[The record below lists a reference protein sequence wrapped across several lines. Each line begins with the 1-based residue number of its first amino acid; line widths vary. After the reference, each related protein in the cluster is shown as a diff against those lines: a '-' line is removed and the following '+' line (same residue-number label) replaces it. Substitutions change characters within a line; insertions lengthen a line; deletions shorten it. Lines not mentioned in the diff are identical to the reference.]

1 MPRRERLDFKDAIH
15 YASVHGRAGADIF
28 FNPRRFR
35 QIPQARREDAPGVL
49 RFESLLGETCQEC
62 GTLLYAYCVE
72 PNSATLVL
80 RTTGLPLKAFMQQ
93 LCGGYSRY
101 LHTDGLMEGNSAFR
115 ARYDA
120 KVVAP
125 EYLRHAVRR
134 AHRSPVVSGL
144 CNRPVDYP
152 FSSERAYLGEAAA
165 LPLDMSGVQ
174 DSMKLRGFSG
184 VRGYREFMDKD
195 ETPFVAKL
203 LSKGSPLD
211 ARIAGDDVFVQKA
224 RLSAAHPPEPPTRD
238 QLVDSVARLLDKT
251 PDDILSATHVG
262 ALGRALVA
270 WYGRRMGAATL
281 TEMGRWFSVTG
292 STLAQGIRHHRS
304 VSPELFS
311 LAALPGFE
319 TRTDAWY

>member
-28 FNPRRFR
+28 FNPHRFR
-35 QIPQARREDAPGVL
+35 QFPQARREDAPGAL

-80 RTTGLPLKAFMQQ
+80 RRAGLPLQAFMQQ
-93 LCGGYSRY
+93 LCGRYSRY
-101 LHTDGLMEGNSAFR
+101 LHTGGLMEGNSAFR

-125 EYLRHAVRR
+125 QYLFHAVRR
-134 AHRSPVVSGL
+134 AHRRPVVSGL

-174 DSMKLRGFSG
+174 ARMKLRGLSG
-184 VRGYREFMDKD
+184 VRGYRQFMDQD

-211 ARIAGDDVFVQKA
+211 PRIAGDEVFVQKA
-224 RLSAAHPPEPPTRD
+224 RLLAAHPPEPPTRD
-238 QLVDSVARLLDKT
+238 QLVESVARLLDKT
-251 PDDILSATHVG
+251 PNDILSTTHVG
-262 ALGRALVA
+262 PLGRALVA
-270 WYGRRMGAATL
+270 WYGQRMGAATL

-304 VSPELFS
+304 VSPKLFS

-319 TRTDAWY
+319 TRTDEWY

>member
-15 YASVHGRAGADIF
+15 YVSVHGRAGADIF
-28 FNPRRFR
+28 FGPYRFR
-35 QIPQARREDAPGVL
+35 QFPQTRREEAPGAL

-80 RTTGLPLKAFMQQ
+80 RRTGSPLQSFMQQ

-101 LHTDGLMEGNSAFR
+101 LHTVGLMEGNGAFR

-120 KVVAP
+120 KVIAP
-125 EYLRHAVRR
+125 QYLLHAVRR
-134 AHRSPVVSGL
+134 THRSPVVSGL

-152 FSSERAYLGEAAA
+152 LSSERAYLGEAAA

-174 DSMKLRGFSG
+174 ACLKLRGFSG
-184 VRGYREFMDKD
+184 VRGYREFMRQD

-203 LSKGSPLD
+203 LSNGSPLD
-211 ARIAGDDVFVQKA
+211 ARIVGDKVFVQKA
-224 RLSAAHPPEPPTRD
+224 RLSAAHPPEPPTQD
-238 QLVDSVARLLDKT
+238 QLVGSVARLLDKR

-262 ALGRALVA
+262 TLGRALVA

-281 TEMGRWFSVTG
+281 TEMGHWFSVTG
-292 STLAQGIRHHRS
+292 SSLAQGIRHHRS
-304 VSPELFS
+304 VSPKLFS
-311 LAALPGFE
+311 LAELPGFE
-319 TRTDAWY
+319 SRTDEWD